1 MRSWD
6 DSLQLILTI
15 CATMWFSGCFVADR
29 KTLQQTVKTTQ
40 HFTGSRP
47 QKTSSASGRCVRHH
61 QGPVTSK
68 PQSLPFSNQAGRAGL
83 SVLAPKAQEQ
93 FLSTYQCDKEGFS
106 CLQERVSAAN
116 SAFHLHMLKLALI
129 AHLAPPLYLL
139 FSITTVTY
147 LTTGTSLLLSLHL
160 SCTCCPAPSICN
172 DCKFRMPL
180 RDAPAHYVPHLNI
193 HYTCKFSTAHLD
205 LPHVL
210 HI

>member
-1 MRSWD
+1 M
-6 DSLQLILTI
+6 L
-15 CATMWFSGCFVADR
+15 C
-29 KTLQQTVKTTQ
+29 
-40 HFTGSRP
+40 SRP
-47 QKTSSASGRCVRHH
+47 EDPTTDGENHPALHGLPATEDLQRKRSLRTASPGTLHI
-61 QGPVTSK
+61 QATI
-68 PQSLPFSNQAGRAGL
+68 SLPFSNQAGRAGL

-106 CLQERVSAAN
+106 CLQVRVSAAN